1 MLFLWCVLLANI
13 TYALRATTP
22 FIQPIDTTELVTI
35 NNSKQYIRIKGNDEE
50 KPILLYLNGGPGDSV
65 LKQMDRM
72 FGKLQTE
79 FVVVLWDQRQSGQ
92 TTKIKTKNKVL
103 LTQELFQQ
111 DTYALVQY
119 LLKKFKKD
127 KLTLVGHSYG
137 TTLGFFMAKNH
148 PELITNFI
156 AVNPMVH
163 QTESERLTLK
173 VLLEKANSDRN
184 TKAINELTQ
193 VQIPFKNSEQLYY
206 ARKWLFD
213 FDGKRF
219 AKKKAFKKQVLSW
232 AKIWLPL
239 FKEASQD
246 NLLVSAKKLD
256 CPISFIIG
264 KQDYQC
270 NYALTE
276 KYYNQLEAP
285 EKQLIPLEKAGHLI
299 PFQNNQEFQT
309 LIIQNT
315 VSKE

>member
-1 MLFLWCVLLANI
+1 
-13 TYALRATTP
+13 
-22 FIQPIDTTELVTI
+22 
-35 NNSKQYIRIKGNDEE
+35 
-50 KPILLYLNGGPGDSV
+50 
-65 LKQMDRM
+65 MDRV
-72 FGKLQTE
+72 FDKLETE
-79 FVVVLWDQRQSGQ
+79 FIVVLWDQRQSGQ
-92 TTKIKTKNKVL
+92 TTKIKTNKKVL

-111 DTYALVQY
+111 DTHALVQY

-148 PELITNFI
+148 PELITKFI

-173 VLLEKANSDRN
+173 MLIEKANSDGN

-232 AKIWLPL
+232 AKTWLPL
-239 FKEASQD
+239 FNEVIQD